1 MQPSVTPGD
10 VLVKIHFAAKPKPHR
25 HVRDLCEV
33 PGKRVAQRR
42 MRQVGA
48 SRTHVDDR
56 IPLATVFVDLP
67 TLDES
72 AGLRAQILEDTD
84 VDFGYPHPR
93 VHHGEGFIKETL
105 GASSE
110 LLDPTS
116 LGTSVISNNLDP
128 AAPRG
133 SRGRFVLVGGPGQGK
148 PL

>member
-1 MQPSVTPGD
+1 
-10 VLVKIHFAAKPKPHR
+10 
-25 HVRDLCEV
+25 
-33 PGKRVAQRR
+33 
-42 MRQVGA
+42 MRFLEKELLSDECVMLEQAGH
-48 SRTHVDDR
+48 SVDDR

-72 AGLRAQILEDTD
+72 AGLRVQILEDTD
-84 VDFGYPHPR
+84 VDIGYPHPP

-128 AAPRG
+128 AVPRG
-133 SRGRFVLVGGPGQGK
+133 SRGRFVLARIHRTEW
-148 PL
+148 